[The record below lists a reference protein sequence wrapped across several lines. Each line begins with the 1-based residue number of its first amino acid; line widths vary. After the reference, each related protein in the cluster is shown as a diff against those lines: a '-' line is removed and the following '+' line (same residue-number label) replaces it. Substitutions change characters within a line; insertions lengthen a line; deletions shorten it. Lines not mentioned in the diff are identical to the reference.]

1 MLLEAAAEAK
11 VWKYVLVIPLIQ
23 ALYTVYFLKLLR
35 REINENTSDT
45 FCNLITIP
53 CVTLSL
59 YSGHLQCND
68 ILSCFELTSHN

>member
-11 VWKYVLVIPLIQ
+11 VWKYALVIPLIQ

-45 FCNLITIP
+45 FL
-53 CVTLSL
+53 
-59 YSGHLQCND
+59 
-68 ILSCFELTSHN
+68 